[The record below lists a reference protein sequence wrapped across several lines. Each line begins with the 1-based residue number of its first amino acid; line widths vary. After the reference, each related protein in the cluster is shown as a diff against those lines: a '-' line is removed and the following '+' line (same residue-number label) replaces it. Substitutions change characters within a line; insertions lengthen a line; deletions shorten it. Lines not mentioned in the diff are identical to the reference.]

1 MDVSGSITD
10 ENWEREKQVA
20 KQIAGLHDFGADGI
34 QAGVV
39 TFDDD
44 ASLGI
49 KLSAHSTKSAFETAL
64 DQLADTKGGTDIL
77 AGLEAA
83 ITKMF
88 NSTNGMRADSKK
100 VAVLLTDGQDSAQD
114 TEYEKMAERFQQKD
128 IRLKVVGVGEVS
140 EDHLKLLVSQDND
153 YVYASDVRQFLK
165 EGEGFEVEDICRL

>member
-1 MDVSGSITD
+1 MDISESIYLK
-10 ENWEREKQVA
+10 REKQVA
-20 KQIAGLHDFGADGI
+20 KQIAGLHDFGVDGI

-39 TFDDD
+39 TFDSD

-64 DQLADTKGGTDIL
+64 DQLEPCEFTCGIDII

-83 ITKMF
+83 ISKMF

-100 VAVLLTDGQDSAQD
+100 VAVLLTDGQDNAQD
-114 TEYEKMAERFQQKD
+114 TEYEKMAKRFQRKD

-140 EDHLKLLVSQDND
+140 EDHLKLLVSHDND
-153 YVYASDVRQFLK
+153 YVYARDFKQLLK
-165 EGEGFEVEDICRL
+165 EGEGFEVEDIC